1 MINKTLTKY
10 NTLRDLR
17 KDSINLTTICKFD
30 HHKGVFSLFV
40 YPNIQRVMQSG
51 MVFSILSLILIVGCG
66 SDQPRDENE
75 TQYYT
80 DHSTAIFA
88 QQDVPD
94 SSDPYFNPSL
104 GKVWEQGDDQQI
116 GKKTSTGGWS
126 IILSTVER
134 GDMKRAVEM
143 LRIIQDEAGLDKA
156 YIDRRNAGLVI
167 AYGDYLDRN
176 DPEAVADLKKV
187 KGIDLMGVK
196 LFEGAVVVPP
206 SGDALRGSNT
216 SNDLRGVKER
226 YGKNAVYTL
235 QIGIYGRDDYQMPS
249 AEDLVEFRK
258 AAEKAASELR
268 AQGVMAF
275 YYHAPARSMITV
287 GVFSERDFDATTL
300 PPTQSPQMKKMR
312 ERFPNNL
319 LNGQGINETV
329 RTESGKITR
338 LQSSQLVAIPE
349 K

>member
-1 MINKTLTKY
+1 
-10 NTLRDLR
+10 
-17 KDSINLTTICKFD
+17 
-30 HHKGVFSLFV
+30 
-40 YPNIQRVMQSG
+40 
-51 MVFSILSLILIVGCG
+51 MVFLILSSFLAVGCG
-66 SDQPRDENE
+66 SDQPRDESD

-88 QQDVPD
+88 PQSEPD
-94 SSDPYFNPSL
+94 SSDPFFDPSL
-104 GKVWEQGDDQQI
+104 GKVWEQGADQKNASQA
-116 GKKTSTGGWS
+116 SAGGWS
-126 IILSTVER
+126 IILSSVER
-134 GDMKRAVEM
+134 GEMKRAVEM
-143 LRIIQDEAGLDKA
+143 LRIIQEEAGLDGA
-156 YIDRRNAGLVI
+156 YIDRRNSGLVI
-167 AYGDYLDRN
+167 AYGEYLDRN
-176 DPEAVADLKKV
+176 DPKAIADLKKV
-187 KGIDLMGVK
+187 KAIDLMGVK

-206 SGDALRGSNT
+206 SGDALRGTDT
-216 SNDLRGVKER
+216 SSDLRGVKER

-249 AEDLVEFRK
+249 AQDLIEFRK
-258 AAEKAASELR
+258 AAENAASELR
-268 AQGVMAF
+268 GQGVMAF
-275 YYHAPARSMITV
+275 YYHAPARSMVTV

-300 PPTQSPQMKKMR
+300 PPTQSRQLRELR